1 MRIRCSK
8 ALESG
13 FPPIFFL
20 QIQPKVQ
27 PSEVMAVVG
36 PLATGY
42 PLVTPELSWYSDG
55 TQKRGLSREE
65 IHFIANF
72 SQKV

>member
-1 MRIRCSK
+1 MPNLYQFECGKGCSK

-36 PLATGY
+36 PFATGY
-42 PLVTPELSWYSDG
+42 PLVTPELSWNSD
-55 TQKRGLSREE
+55 QKLK
-65 IHFIANF
+65 IHE
-72 SQKV
+72 V